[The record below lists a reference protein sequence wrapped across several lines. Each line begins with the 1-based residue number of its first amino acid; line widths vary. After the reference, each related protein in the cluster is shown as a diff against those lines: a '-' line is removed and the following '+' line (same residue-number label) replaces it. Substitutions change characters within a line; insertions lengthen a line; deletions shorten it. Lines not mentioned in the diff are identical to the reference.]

1 GEAAAAA
8 DPAVPDSLQAGDP
21 NGHPLDQGG
30 CFVCKK
36 NDKQDLILLCDGCEG
51 EYHTFCVD
59 PPLRK
64 IPDDEWFCEHC
75 KATGKAG
82 PKESKYTG
90 VYWSGTTR
98 IGGILT
104 AVWTAKIR
112 RRSGRR
118 EAIIGSYHSEKEA
131 AGAYDAEAKRVFGD
145 THPVLNFPNG
155 SWEDEPDEPE
165 EPSQSQKTE
174 EKKPQ
179 QPKQPQPVTQQPKQP
194 RPVAQQ
200 LKQPEQQSKQ
210 PEQPREV
217 EQPAKQQ
224 PAKQQQAEQPVV
236 VAPPPPVETR

>member
-1 GEAAAAA
+1 
-8 DPAVPDSLQAGDP
+8 
-21 NGHPLDQGG
+21 
-30 CFVCKK
+30 
-36 NDKQDLILLCDGCEG
+36 
-51 EYHTFCVD
+51 
-59 PPLRK
+59 
-64 IPDDEWFCEHC
+64 
-75 KATGKAG
+75 AG

-98 IGGILT
+98 IGGVLT

-165 EPSQSQKTE
+165 GPRQPQKSE

-179 QPKQPQPVTQQPKQP
+179 QPEQPQPVAQQPRQPQPVTQQPRQPQPVTQQPRQPQPVTQQPRQPQPVTQQPKQP
-194 RPVAQQ
+194 
-200 LKQPEQQSKQ
+200 KQPRQ
-210 PEQPREV
+210 
-217 EQPAKQQ
+217 
-224 PAKQQQAEQPVV
+224 
-236 VAPPPPVETR
+236 